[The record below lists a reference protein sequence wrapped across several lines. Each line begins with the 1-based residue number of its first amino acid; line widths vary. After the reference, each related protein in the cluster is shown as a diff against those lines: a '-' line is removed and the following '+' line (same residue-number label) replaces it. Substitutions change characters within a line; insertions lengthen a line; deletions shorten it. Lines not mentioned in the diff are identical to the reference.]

1 MVIYRKT
8 YLDYMKLLFGLK
20 SLTSV
25 NSVFLIGF
33 ILLLKTCVLM
43 FEHA

>member
-1 MVIYRKT
+1 MVISPKT

-20 SLTSV
+20 SLTSA

-33 ILLLKTCVLM
+33 ILLLKIRVLM